1 MDRYQNL
8 SGYQKFI
15 IFALIILFVI
25 FTVVYALTISQV
37 GYGYMGTILVHST
50 ENENDVYAG
59 EIQGQYACFT
69 VSSDQVVTFVYG
81 EKTYGPYT
89 VKDDPTAIPKG
100 KNCTRGVEIRDGNAV
115 FFRGGYFY
123 AEGMRFLY
131 SEDGSS
137 SDMGFTITSSG
148 GGIVTDGNGNII
160 DTMKPSAHTILSLAE
175 GPKLTHRGSWIYLG
189 FGFFLSAA
197 IILSVLF
204 ADELFRFRLA
214 FHVQDADMAEPT
226 DWEVSRR
233 GIGWGVSALLIF
245 ILYIVGLQ

>member
-1 MDRYQNL
+1 MERYQNL

-15 IFALIILFVI
+15 IFTLIILFVI

-59 EIQGQYACFT
+59 EIQGQHACFT
-69 VSSDQVVTFVYG
+69 VSSDQAVTFVYG

-123 AEGMRFLY
+123 SEGHRFLY
-131 SEDGSS
+131 NEDGSHVS
-137 SDMGFTITSSG
+137 GITVTSSS

-160 DTMKPSAHTILSLAE
+160 DTMEPSPYTILRLID

-189 FGFFLSAA
+189 CGFFLSAA

>member
-15 IFALIILFVI
+15 IFTLIILFVI

-59 EIQGQYACFT
+59 EI
-69 VSSDQVVTFVYG
+69 QVVTFVYG

-160 DTMKPSAHTILSLAE
+160 DTMKPSARTILSLAE
-175 GPKLTHRGSWIYLG
+175 GPKLTHRGSWIYLW

-197 IILSVLF
+197 TILSVLF